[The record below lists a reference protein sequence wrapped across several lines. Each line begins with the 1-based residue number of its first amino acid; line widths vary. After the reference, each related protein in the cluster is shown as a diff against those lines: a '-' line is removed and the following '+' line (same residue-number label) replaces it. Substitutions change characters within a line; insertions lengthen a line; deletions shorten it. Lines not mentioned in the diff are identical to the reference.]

1 MRHSGMDH
9 SWDSKVSVFPVIKV
23 YPVST
28 CHWLKQLAA
37 LENASEL
44 KAVRV
49 LLRKFKFLWERTLFI
64 WPFSSPVASGWWC
77 RRRRRWWYVDYCKA
91 GDRTR
96 ALCIFSKTSNT
107 DQWMPSV
114 ALLMESGL
122 CCVSQA
128 VVHPY
133 PASLGSRS
141 TGLRPRPILLPNL
154 RTEGRTV
161 CNNTGL
167 TAIIQSPV

>member
-1 MRHSGMDH
+1 MHHSGMDH
-9 SWDSKVSVFPVIKV
+9 SWDSKVSVFPVIRV
-23 YPVST
+23 YPIST
-28 CHWLKQLAA
+28 HHWLKRLAA

-49 LLRKFKFLWERTLFI
+49 LLRKFKFLWEQTLFI

-77 RRRRRWWYVDYCKA
+77 QQRRWWYVDYCKA
-91 GDRTR
+91 EDRTR

-107 DQWMPSV
+107 KQWMPSV
-114 ALLMESGL
+114 ARLIGCKSTL
-122 CCVSQA
+122 SQA

-133 PASLGSRS
+133 SASLGLRS

-167 TAIIQSPV
+167 TAVIQPPV